1 MTDCTMTSMTPS
13 LPVKFAGKQILC
25 DISIIHLLLHMYWI
39 HLYTWDIHMPCIHVY
54 TWDDVSCIIP
64 CSTSGAMSRL
74 AHRLPSGSWA
84 PHITPIC
91 SSNLILSLI
100 LDPCSLSCTLNQ
112 GVLWEI
118 SRTHI
123 TPICS
128 SKLILSLILD
138 PKKSLEWGGYLI
150 LPWANTNF
158 KC

>member
-100 LDPCSLSCTLNQ
+100 LDPWSLFL
-112 GVLWEI
+112 VLHI
-118 SRTHI
+118 KSR
-123 TPICS
+123 S
-128 SKLILSLILD
+128 SLGNFKDSYNNHLQLKTNPVLD
-138 PKKSLEWGGYLI
+138 PWSKK
-150 LPWANTNF
+150 NH
-158 KC
+158 